1 MMKILMISMVVASA
15 AAINTPDYM
24 GVNKPM
30 KSNGEAMTTP
40 ETMNMFATNH
50 AMMVGVMQHQ
60 LSLLESSEQ
69 ESLHA
74 EMDAHKVDVARR
86 VRAVRHAE
94 DVPTRSVEDFAAAI
108 KHVED
113 AHAAFHAENKDFHVT
128 HKDAIASFMEL
139 HNARALISARGKR
152 GHAAAPKKTA
162 AAPKK
167 TAAAPAA
174 PAAPKKTL
182 GKSVAAGG
190 AALGET
196 IDAGVAAVGNAA
208 TAVKKG
214 FLSNVGALVKAVK
227 AAFQRFVCLTE
238 KIIAFIVWAGQH
250 IFFGAD
256 FKIGLKEGV
265 GASFSLSWGQ
275 PLTKNPNP
283 TPAANPLAIIDDPNC
298 EKKDKCCGGLLNGCG
313 WGISDADKK
322 NKKIILDAKAAT
334 QAVAAGSAGAKKGDN
349 WCCNDLGAV
358 NRGANQVAGSIEEIF
373 SGTCGKDTKDAS
385 DEVTDEQ
392 RAKEAKTEAKE
403 AKESTGIVA
412 SLIKFDP
419 VGAAGKAVGTVVGQV
434 SYVQK
439 CPGAGIRL
447 VFGLGA
453 QLMPPFVMPSFG
465 LGLSSGLIQCFGK
478 IVYNVVGGEVAAGAN
493 VVAGAVQGAVQGAQN
508 AQATALIEE
517 SSGFAPIPADAD
529 FHTLTAKIV
538 AIENKWTSK
547 ICQDKIGKGL
557 VQKGLCFLTVVIM
570 KTIKFVFVTLA
581 STIKKDCI
589 DSIGLGAGL
598 FPTPFTGFGIE
609 FNTLACGLSA
619 LEKIGNTFADLL
631 TLLFKDPVAAE
642 QSQEAAATESA
653 AAIAKRRK
661 ESMGPE
667 KGSVM
672 FNMFEGLDSCRN
684 ILTSALTTVGVD
696 LLMSFSVGVIFGPAS
711 DVASCLTSVV
721 WKMIKSLFH
730 FGTAAL
736 KAAKETF
743 TAIGAGLMKAGG
755 YVLDKLGSI
764 FSFKES
770 HNKLRA
776 ATKHEHRRLQVAQ
789 LHPYTH
795 VSKEL

>member
-30 KSNGEAMTTP
+30 KSNGEAMSAP

-74 EMDAHKVDVARR
+74 EMDAHKVDIARR

-94 DVPTRSVEDFAAAI
+94 DVPTRSVEDVAAAI

-139 HNARALISARGKR
+139 HNARA
-152 GHAAAPKKTA
+152 AAPKTA
-162 AAPKK
+162 GQK
-167 TAAAPAA
+167 
-174 PAAPKKTL
+174 L
-182 GKSVAAGG
+182 
-190 AALGET
+190 
-196 IDAGVAAVGNAA
+196 DAGIEAVGATA

-214 FLSNVGALVKAVK
+214 FLGNVAALVKAVK

-275 PLTKNPNP
+275 PLTKNPKAP
-283 TPAANPLAIIDDPNC
+283 PATNPLAINKDANC
-298 EKKDKCCGGLLNGCG
+298 EKLDKCKNPWMGK
-313 WGISDADKK
+313 DAEKK
-322 NKKIILDAKAAT
+322 NKKIILDAAA
-334 QAVAAGSAGAKKGDN
+334 AKLAGGKVGDN
-349 WCCNDLGAV
+349 WCCNEAGAV
-358 NRGANQVAGSIEEIF
+358 NRGANKVAGSIEDIF
-373 SGTCGKDTKDAS
+373 SGTCGKDKKDAA

-392 RAKEAKTEAKE
+392 KKKEAAAEAKE

-412 SLIKFDP
+412 SLVAFNP
-419 VGAAGKAVGTVVGQV
+419 VAAVGKVAGTVATSG

-439 CPGAGIRL
+439 CPGAGVRL

-478 IVYNVVGGEVAAGAN
+478 IVYNVVGGEAGA
-493 VVAGAVQGAVQGAQN
+493 
-508 AQATALIEE
+508 
-517 SSGFAPIPADAD
+517 APIDPTAD
-529 FHTLTAKIV
+529 FHSLTKKIIG
-538 AIENKWTSK
+538 IEKKWTSK
-547 ICQDKIGKGL
+547 ICQEKIGKGL
-557 VQKGLCFLTVVIM
+557 VQKGICFLTVVIM
-570 KTIKFVFVTLA
+570 KMIKFVFVTLA
-581 STIKKDCI
+581 STIKPDCLA
-589 DSIGLGAGL
+589 SIGLGAGL

-609 FNTLACGLSA
+609 FNTVSCGLSA

-631 TLLFKDPVAAE
+631 TLLFKDPAAAE
-642 QSQEAAATESA
+642 QSQEKAATESA
-653 AAIAKRRK
+653 DAIAKRRE

-672 FNMFEGLDSCRN
+672 FKLFDGLDSCKA
-684 ILTSALTTVGVD
+684 ILKSALTTVGVD

-711 DVASCLTSVV
+711 DVAACLTQVV
-721 WKMIKSLFH
+721 WKMIKSMFH
-730 FGTAAL
+730 FG
-736 KAAKETF
+736 KAAIEAAGKAF
-743 TAIGAGLMKAGG
+743 SAIGDALGAAGG
-755 YVLDKLGSI
+755 WVVDKIGGW
-764 FSFKES
+764 FKFKES

-776 ATKHEHRRLQVAQ
+776 ATKQEHRRLQLTQ

>member
-167 TAAAPAA
+167 TAAA

-358 NRGANQVAGSIEEIF
+358 NRGANQVAGSIEDIF

-392 RAKEAKTEAKE
+392 RAKEAKTEAEE
-403 AKESTGIVA
+403 AKKSTGIVA

-493 VVAGAVQGAVQGAQN
+493 VVAGAVQGAQN

-529 FHTLTAKIV
+529 FHDLTTKIV

-609 FNTLACGLSA
+609 FNTLACGMSA

>member
-358 NRGANQVAGSIEEIF
+358 NRGANQVAGSIEDIF

-493 VVAGAVQGAVQGAQN
+493 VVAGAVQGAQN

-529 FHTLTAKIV
+529 FHTLTKKIV

-730 FGTAAL
+730 FGKAAL
-736 KAAKETF
+736 KAAGEAF